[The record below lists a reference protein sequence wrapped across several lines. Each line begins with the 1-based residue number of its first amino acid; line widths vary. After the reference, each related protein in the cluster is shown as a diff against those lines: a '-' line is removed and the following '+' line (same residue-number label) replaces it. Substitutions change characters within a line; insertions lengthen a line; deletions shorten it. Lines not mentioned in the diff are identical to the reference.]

1 MIATR
6 LLTIAL
12 VSISVASACEC
23 TEPSVED
30 AKQAADIVFRGYIR
44 ALRPTGKRPRLV
56 GGGGKITFFDTGKIA
71 VFRVTHT
78 WKGKLGQTFE
88 MPAAEDAG
96 GCWGFKPAFLRLG
109 SDLIV
114 YATRQPDGEYYT
126 GICTRTRFSKDA
138 IELEDLGQGEP
149 NSK

>member
-1 MIATR
+1 
-6 LLTIAL
+6 
-12 VSISVASACEC
+12 
-23 TEPSVED
+23 
-30 AKQAADIVFRGYIR
+30 
-44 ALRPTGKRPRLV
+44 
-56 GGGGKITFFDTGKIA
+56 
-71 VFRVTHT
+71 
-78 WKGKLGQTFE
+78 

-138 IELEDLGQGEP
+138 IDLEDLGQGEP
-149 NSK
+149 NSN